1 MLVGLVAWTIIQF
14 LTLLILNFLNLYRV
28 SDIFNLNIKDYL
40 IKFIFIGVTYTFRV
54 IINYGINKQEEYEQI
69 I

>member
-1 MLVGLVAWTIIQF
+1 MDYYSIFDIVDTK
-14 LTLLILNFLNLYRV
+14 FLNLYRV

-40 IKFIFIGVTYTFRV
+40 INFIFIGVTYTFRV